1 MWFYKSLSMHKAC
14 PVMAISDE
22 NAEVVDILLAHSAG
36 SCFFL
41 SPSTVSLGA
50 VE

>member
-36 SCFFL
+36 GCFFL

>member
-22 NAEVVDILLAHSAG
+22 NAEMVDILLAHSAG
-36 SCFFL
+36 GCFFL
-41 SPSTVSLGA
+41 SPSTVSLRA